1 MSSPPGRPGAR
12 RGHESMRDIKL
23 RNKRS
28 MDLYADLAGKPR
40 LEMNIPTAPKP
51 RAPRAPDAQVSPP
64 ALLESDVLKQIVA
77 GLRMHPAVGMVERV
91 NSGSSVER
99 NSDGS
104 QRVIQFHHIYPC
116 QGGRMRAVDLSV
128 TLKTGKRFVIEVKR
142 PPWSRPRDTR
152 EHEQAAYIAHVIAC
166 GGHGMFATSW
176 DQVNAELDRITG
188 R

>member
-1 MSSPPGRPGAR
+1 
-12 RGHESMRDIKL
+12 MRDIKI

-28 MDLYADLAGKPR
+28 LDLYADLSGKPR
-40 LEMNIPTAPKP
+40 MTMDIPPAPMP
-51 RAPRAPDAQVSPP
+51 RAPKAPEQQARPP
-64 ALLESDVLKQIVA
+64 ALLESDILKLIVG
-77 GLRMHPAVGMVERV
+77 GLRYHPAIGMVERV

-152 EHEQAAYIAHVIAC
+152 ENEQAAYIAHVIAC

-176 DQVNAELDRITG
+176 DQVSAELDRITG